1 MSLALTSL
9 FVISCFATSTKIEK
23 RSSSILDERVIALI
37 ESYDKNLKISK
48 SSPLYDSS
56 DNIVAWCYSLSPK
69 GYVIINSDNYIVEF
83 SFKNN
88 FEFKFNQK
96 IYYTGPLNYF
106 KRDNNS
112 YVDLKTSK
120 KIEKN

>member
-1 MSLALTSL
+1 
-9 FVISCFATSTKIEK
+9 
-23 RSSSILDERVIALI
+23 ILDERVIALI

-96 IYYTGPLNYF
+96 IYY